1 MIQDVAEWTERT
13 KAWKWETE
21 CVYGG
26 GGRSQGGLVGCWQ
39 GVKAREVGGGQ
50 KRARG
55 SRERVLFKLE
65 SVTIRDQ
72 ICFR

>member
-1 MIQDVAEWTERT
+1 M
-13 KAWKWETE
+13 
-21 CVYGG
+21 YLGG
-26 GGRSQGGLVGCWQ
+26 LRSQGRVVGCWQ

-55 SRERVLFKLE
+55 SGERVLLKLE